1 VNERAVL
8 VTGASSGIGAATVE
22 ALARCGFVVYAGVRN
37 GLDAERA
44 KATHP
49 NVRPLHLDVTD
60 AHAIEAAAH
69 TVQADGVP
77 LVGLVNNAGVAFG
90 GPLET
95 LPVEELRLQFDVNV
109 IGAMAVTQLFLP
121 LLRAQASRII
131 FIGSIAGRI
140 AMPYFAPYCASKA
153 ALRALTGAL
162 RMELAP
168 SHIDVTLIE
177 PGSVA
182 TPIWSKGLAMRDAM
196 LARLPASAPG
206 YYRAAI
212 DTVMRTL
219 AGEARNGMPVTR
231 VADVVVGALT
241 ARKPKAHYIIGKRA
255 SVGALLALLPPSIH
269 DRFLRATIRL
279 Q

>member
-1 VNERAVL
+1 VNERAIL

-22 ALARCGFVVYAGVRN
+22 ALARCGYVVYAGVRN
-37 GLDAERA
+37 GADAARA

-60 AHAIEAAAH
+60 AQAIADAVR
-69 TVQADGVP
+69 TVQMDGVL

-95 LPVEELRLQFDVNV
+95 LPVDELRMQFDVNV
-109 IGAMAVTQLFLP
+109 IGAMAVTQIVLP
-121 LLRAQASRII
+121 LLRAQPSRIV

-140 AMPYFAPYCASKA
+140 AMPYFAPYCASKS
-153 ALRALTGAL
+153 ALRALTSAL

-168 SHIDVTLIE
+168 SNIDVTLIE

-196 LARLPASAPG
+196 LSRLPAHAPDH
-206 YYRAAI
+206 YRAAI
-212 DTVMRTL
+212 NAVMRTL
-219 AGEARNGMPVTR
+219 AGEQRSGMPVTR
-231 VADVVVGALT
+231 VADVVVRALT
-241 ARKPKAHYIIGKRA
+241 ARKLKAHYIVGARA
-255 SVGALLALLPPSIH
+255 SMGALLALLPPSLH
-269 DRFLRATIRL
+269 ERFLRVTLRL

>member
-1 VNERAVL
+1 VIERAVL

-22 ALARCGFVVYAGVRN
+22 ALANDGFIVYAGVRN
-37 GLDAERA
+37 GADAERM
-44 KATHP
+44 KASHA
-49 NVRPLHLDVTD
+49 NVRPLQLDVTD
-60 AHAIEAAAH
+60 AQAIEAAAAA
-69 TVQADGVP
+69 VQSGGVP

-95 LPVEELRLQFDVNV
+95 LPVDDLRTQFDVNV
-109 IGAMAVTQLFLP
+109 IGAMAVTQIFLP
-121 LLRAQASRII
+121 LLRAQPSRIV

-153 ALRALTGAL
+153 ALRALTSAL
-162 RMELAP
+162 RIELAP
-168 SHIDVTLIE
+168 SHVDVTLIE

-196 LARLPASAPG
+196 LARLPASG
-206 YYRAAI
+206 SEHYRAAI

-219 AGEARNGMPVTR
+219 AGEQRNGMPVTR
-231 VADVVVGALT
+231 VADVVVRALT
-241 ARKPKAHYIIGKRA
+241 ARKPKAHYIVGKRA
-255 SVGALLALLPPSIH
+255 SIGALLALLPPSIH
-269 DRFLRATIRL
+269 DRFLRATMRL

>member
-1 VNERAVL
+1 VSEGAVL

-22 ALARCGFVVYAGVRN
+22 ALAQQGFTVYAGVRN
-37 GLDAERA
+37 GADAERA
-44 KATHP
+44 RASRA

-60 AHAIEAAAH
+60 AQAIEAAAR
-69 TVQADGVP
+69 TVQAGGVP

-95 LPVEELRLQFDVNV
+95 LPVDELRMQFDVNV
-109 IGAMAVTQLFLP
+109 IGAMAVTQLLLP
-121 LLRAQASRII
+121 LLRVQASRIV

-140 AMPYFAPYCASKA
+140 PMPYFAPYCASKS
-153 ALRALTGAL
+153 ALRTLTAAL

-168 SHIDVTLIE
+168 SHIEVTLIE

-196 LARLPASAPG
+196 LARLPASAPD
-206 YYRAAI
+206 YYRTAI
-212 DTVMRTL
+212 NAVMRTL
-219 AGEARNGMPVTR
+219 AGEQRSGMPVTR
-231 VADVVVGALT
+231 VADVVVRALT
-241 ARKPKAHYIIGKRA
+241 SRKPKAHYIVGAPARM
-255 SVGALLALLPPSIH
+255 GALLALLPPSLH
-269 DRFLRATIRL
+269 DRFLRATMRL

>member
-1 VNERAVL
+1 MNERAIL

-22 ALARCGFVVYAGVRN
+22 ALAQRGFVVYAGVRN
-37 GLDAERA
+37 DADAAHVRA
-44 KATHP
+44 LHP

-60 AHAIEAAAH
+60 AHAIAAAARA
-69 TVQADGVP
+69 VQSDGVP

-95 LPVEELRLQFDVNV
+95 LPVDELRTQFDVNV
-109 IGAMAVTQLFLP
+109 IGAMAVTQGFLP
-121 LLRAQASRII
+121 LLRAQRSCIV

-153 ALRALTGAL
+153 ALRALTAAL

-168 SHIDVTLIE
+168 SRIDVTLIE

-196 LARLPASAPG
+196 LARLPAHAPDH
-206 YYRAAI
+206 YRAAI
-212 DTVMRTL
+212 NTVMRTL
-219 AGEARNGMPVTR
+219 AGEQRSAMPVRR
-231 VADVVVGALT
+231 VADVVVRALT
-241 ARKPKAHYIIGKRA
+241 ARKPKAHYIVGAPAR
-255 SVGALLALLPPSIH
+255 VGALLALLPPSIH
-269 DRFLRATIRL
+269 DRFLRATLRL